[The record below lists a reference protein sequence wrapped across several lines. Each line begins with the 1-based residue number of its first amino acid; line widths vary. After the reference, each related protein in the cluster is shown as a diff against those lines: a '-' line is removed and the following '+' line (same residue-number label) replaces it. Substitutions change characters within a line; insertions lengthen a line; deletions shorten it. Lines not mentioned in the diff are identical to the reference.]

1 MGSSGGVRVQQPN
14 RMGEWR
20 DRWQARYRDGPWLFG
35 REPSAW
41 LASLDSVLPRQGRA
55 LSLGEGEGR
64 NAVWLARR
72 GLSVT
77 AVDFAPTAL
86 ARAASLA
93 AEACVRL
100 TLIEADV
107 TRWRPPAASFDLVL
121 LIFLQL
127 SADERVPA
135 HRAACEALA
144 PGGLL
149 VLEAFARGPWRD
161 CGPKSDEARY
171 DAATLERDFRDLD
184 IIELS
189 SGRAVLGEGEGH
201 RGEASVVR
209 LIARR
214 PTLDGEGRAPTSGA
228 WTRTAP
234 SPP

>member
-1 MGSSGGVRVQQPN
+1 
-14 RMGEWR
+14 MGEWR
-20 DRWQARYRDGPWLFG
+20 ERWQARYQGGPWVFG

-41 LASLDSVLPRQGRA
+41 LTSLDPILPRQGRA

-86 ARAASLA
+86 ARAAALA

-100 TLIEADV
+100 TLIEADI
-107 TRWRPPAASFDLVL
+107 TQWRPPTGGFDLVL

-127 SADERVPA
+127 SPDQRVPA
-135 HRAACEALA
+135 HRAAVEALA

-149 VLEAFARGPWRD
+149 VLEAFALGPWRD
-161 CGPKSDEARY
+161 CGPKTDEARY
-171 DAATLERDFRDLD
+171 DPATLERDFRDLEILHLRTD
-184 IIELS
+184 
-189 SGRAVLGEGEGH
+189 RVVLREGEGH
-201 RGEASVVR
+201 RGEATVVR

-214 PTLDGEGRAPTSGA
+214 PHLDGEALTPR
-228 WTRTAP
+228 
-234 SPP
+234 